1 MDKIKNSGKA
11 PLTMLMSEAMK
22 DVRSTTGSNYH
33 NIMLLMGKT
42 SIDDVKLSDVD
53 SLTYFKLDEQDVW
66 KISTIREII
75 ETKAGQME
83 IPGFKSEELET
94 ILNHL
99 CTN

>member
-1 MDKIKNSGKA
+1 M
-11 PLTMLMSEAMK
+11 
-22 DVRSTTGSNYH
+22 V
-33 NIMLLMGKT
+33 LMGTT
-42 SIDDVKLSDVD
+42 SVDDI
-53 SLTYFKLDEQDVW
+53 KLDEQDVW